1 MRSLLKGCAAVAAVC
16 SVVGAAAAQV
26 ASVASDR
33 AGAILVFPKVVV
45 DTANSAG
52 RGRLD
57 TVIRIS
63 NTSNEPV
70 RMQCFW
76 MNANG
81 HCFNAPGIICD
92 PTLSPR
98 DPRCPANS
106 FCVPGWQET
115 DFIVQLTAR
124 QPVAWL
130 ASTGAVPCAD
140 SNDPAIP
147 CFALG
152 TRDQRPS
159 PNNNLESRVP
169 AVLEDP
175 FVGELKCIAVDQN
188 DLPAEKNALKGE
200 ALIVGSDRN
209 ASNNFDVRGYN
220 AVAIPALVGRNNFDN
235 VLVLGGAGA
244 EYAGCP
250 NVLVLDHFF
259 DFAQDPV
266 TSQSIETVLTLVPC
280 TEDLLGQR
288 PVSMPIQFLVFNEFE
303 QRFSTSFRDFSCFR
317 EFRLSQ
323 IDTRSNPTYSIF
335 YAGVAGTLTGQ
346 TRIRGVAGN
355 DRTRGQTLLGVAEE
369 FRAGGGSAS
378 FQLHVQGSRPQSDFV
393 YLPFQ

>member
-1 MRSLLKGCAAVAAVC
+1 MRWMGISPWLVCVACASGLAGSAFAQLPPVAV
-16 SVVGAAAAQV
+16 
-26 ASVASDR
+26 DR
-33 AGAILVFPKVVV
+33 AGAILVFPKIVV
-45 DTANSAG
+45 DTQNNAG

-57 TVIRIS
+57 TLVRIS
-63 NTSNEPV
+63 NTGNDPV
-70 RMQCFW
+70 RLQCFW

-98 DPRCPANS
+98 DNRCPANS

-140 SNDPAIP
+140 SNDPLIP

-159 PNNNLESRVP
+159 ENNNLESRVP

-175 FVGELKCIAVDQN
+175 FVGELKCIAVDKN
-188 DLPAEKNALKGE
+188 DLPAEKNVLKGE
-200 ALIVGSDRN
+200 ALIVRSD
-209 ASNNFDVRGYN
+209 SSGTFDVRGYN
-220 AVAIPALVGRNNFDN
+220 AVGIPALVGRNNYDN
-235 VLVLGGAGA
+235 VLVLGGSGA

-259 DFAQDPV
+259 DFAEDPV
-266 TSQSIETVLTLVPC
+266 TAQPIETVLTLVPC

-288 PVSMPIQFLVFNEFE
+288 PVTMPVQFLVFNEFE

-355 DRTRGQTLLGVAEE
+355 DRTLGQTLLGVAEE
-369 FRAGGGSAS
+369 FRSGGGSAA
-378 FQLHVQGSRPQSDFV
+378 FQLHHQGSRPQSDFV
-393 YLPFQ
+393 YLPVQ

>member
-1 MRSLLKGCAAVAAVC
+1 MRRMVQLALSATAALLLSAAALRAQQPPVAA
-16 SVVGAAAAQV
+16 
-26 ASVASDR
+26 DR
-33 AGAILVFPKVVV
+33 AAAILVFPKIVV
-45 DTANSAG
+45 DTSNNAG

-57 TVIRIS
+57 TLIRIS
-63 NTSNEPV
+63 NTSAEPV
-70 RMQCFW
+70 RLQCFW

-98 DPRCPANS
+98 DPRCGDS

-188 DLPAEKNALKGE
+188 DLPAEKNVLKGE
-200 ALIVGSDRN
+200 ALIVRSD
-209 ASNNFDVRGYN
+209 SGNFDVRSYN
-220 AVAIPALVGRNNFDN
+220 AVGIPALLGRNNYDN
-235 VLVLGGAGA
+235 VLVLGGNGA

-259 DFAQDPV
+259 DFAQDPI
-266 TSQSIETVLTLVPC
+266 TQQSIETVLTLVPC

-288 PVSMPIQFLVFNEFE
+288 PVTLPVQFLVFNEFE
-303 QRFSTSFRDFSCFR
+303 QRFSTSYRDFTCFR

-369 FRAGGGSAS
+369 FRSGGGSAS
-378 FQLHVQGSRPQSDFV
+378 FQLHMQGSRPQSDFV
-393 YLPFQ
+393 YLPLQ

>member
-1 MRSLLKGCAAVAAVC
+1 MVQLALSATAALLLSAAALRAQQPPVAA
-16 SVVGAAAAQV
+16 
-26 ASVASDR
+26 DR
-33 AGAILVFPKVVV
+33 AAAILVFPKIVV
-45 DTANSAG
+45 DTSNNAG

-57 TVIRIS
+57 TLIRIS
-63 NTSNEPV
+63 NTSSEPV
-70 RMQCFW
+70 RLQCFW

-98 DPRCPANS
+98 DPRCGDS

-188 DLPAEKNALKGE
+188 DLPAEKNVLKGE
-200 ALIVGSDRN
+200 ALIVRSD
-209 ASNNFDVRGYN
+209 SGNFDVRSYN
-220 AVAIPALVGRNNFDN
+220 AVGIPALLGRNNYDN
-235 VLVLGGAGA
+235 VLVLGGNGA

-259 DFAQDPV
+259 DFAQDPI
-266 TSQSIETVLTLVPC
+266 TQQSIETVLTLVPC

-288 PVSMPIQFLVFNEFE
+288 PVTLPVQFLVFNEFE
-303 QRFSTSFRDFSCFR
+303 QRFSTSYRDFNCFR

-346 TRIRGVAGN
+346 TRIRGVAGS

-369 FRAGGGSAS
+369 FRSGGGSAS
-378 FQLHVQGSRPQSDFV
+378 FQLHMQGSRPQSDFV
-393 YLPFQ
+393 YLPLQ

>member
-1 MRSLLKGCAAVAAVC
+1 MRRMVQLALGATAALLLSAAALRAQQPSVAA
-16 SVVGAAAAQV
+16 
-26 ASVASDR
+26 DR
-33 AGAILVFPKVVV
+33 AAAILVFPKIVV
-45 DTANSAG
+45 DTSNNAG

-57 TVIRIS
+57 TLIRIS
-63 NTSNEPV
+63 NTSSEPV
-70 RMQCFW
+70 RLQCFW

-98 DPRCPANS
+98 DPRCGDS

-188 DLPAEKNALKGE
+188 DLPAEKNVLKGE
-200 ALIVGSDRN
+200 ALIVRSD
-209 ASNNFDVRGYN
+209 SGNFDVRSYN
-220 AVAIPALVGRNNFDN
+220 AVGIPALLGRNNYDN
-235 VLVLGGAGA
+235 VLVLGGNGA

-259 DFAQDPV
+259 DFAQDPI
-266 TSQSIETVLTLVPC
+266 TQQSIETVLTLVPC

-288 PVSMPIQFLVFNEFE
+288 PVTLPVQFLVFNEFE
-303 QRFSTSFRDFSCFR
+303 QRFSTSYRDFSCFR

-369 FRAGGGSAS
+369 FRSGGGSAS
-378 FQLHVQGSRPQSDFV
+378 FQLHMQGSRPQSDFV
-393 YLPFQ
+393 YLPLQ

>member
-1 MRSLLKGCAAVAAVC
+1 MVQLALGATAALLLSAAALRAQQPSVAA
-16 SVVGAAAAQV
+16 
-26 ASVASDR
+26 DR
-33 AGAILVFPKVVV
+33 AAAILVFPKIVV
-45 DTANSAG
+45 DTSNNAG

-57 TVIRIS
+57 TLIRIS
-63 NTSNEPV
+63 NTSAEPV
-70 RMQCFW
+70 RLQCFW

-98 DPRCPANS
+98 DPRCGDS

-188 DLPAEKNALKGE
+188 DLPAEKNVLKGE
-200 ALIVGSDRN
+200 ALIVRSD
-209 ASNNFDVRGYN
+209 SGNFDVRSYN
-220 AVAIPALVGRNNFDN
+220 AVGIPALLGRNNYDN
-235 VLVLGGAGA
+235 VLVLGGNGA

-259 DFAQDPV
+259 DFAQDPI
-266 TSQSIETVLTLVPC
+266 TQQSIETVLTLVPC

-288 PVSMPIQFLVFNEFE
+288 PVTLPVQFLVFNEFE
-303 QRFSTSFRDFSCFR
+303 QRFSTSYRDFNCFR

-369 FRAGGGSAS
+369 FRSGGGSAS
-378 FQLHVQGSRPQSDFV
+378 FQLHMQGSRPQSDFV

>member
-1 MRSLLKGCAAVAAVC
+1 MVQLALGATAALLLSVTALRAQQPSVAA
-16 SVVGAAAAQV
+16 
-26 ASVASDR
+26 DR
-33 AGAILVFPKVVV
+33 AAAILVFPKIVV
-45 DTANSAG
+45 DTSNNAG

-57 TVIRIS
+57 TLIRIS
-63 NTSNEPV
+63 NTSSEPV
-70 RMQCFW
+70 RLQCFW

-98 DPRCPANS
+98 DPRCGGS

-147 CFALG
+147 CFAVG

-188 DLPAEKNALKGE
+188 DLPAEKNVLKGE
-200 ALIVGSDRN
+200 ALIVRSD
-209 ASNNFDVRGYN
+209 AGNFDVRSYN
-220 AVAIPALVGRNNFDN
+220 AVGIPALLGRNNYDN
-235 VLVLGGAGA
+235 VLVLGGNGA

-266 TSQSIETVLTLVPC
+266 TQQPIETVLTLVPC
-280 TEDLLGQR
+280 TEDLLGQQ
-288 PVSMPIQFLVFNEFE
+288 PVTLPVQFLVFNEFE
-303 QRFSTSFRDFSCFR
+303 QRFSTSYRDFNCFR

-369 FRAGGGSAS
+369 FRGGGGSAS
-378 FQLHVQGSRPQSDFV
+378 FQLHMQGSRPQSDFV
-393 YLPFQ
+393 YLPLQ